1 MGEERFRYKKHVD
14 REPTGTEEASDPTT
28 DSMHHEEGEAD
39 THTEEPQ
46 ERFRYSKSTTSEGA
60 TANPERFRYRKHST
74 DEDTEPTE
82 DRFRY
87 RKSTIGNQS
96 STSDEHPRTRTE
108 VFHVQGERVV
118 SKITQILREGNALS
132 ITLQDPYGN
141 VIFEVPMSVGVGV
154 TVLFPSVS
162 ALVLIGT
169 LWTNLKVVVERRV

>member
-1 MGEERFRYKKHVD
+1 MGEERFRYKKYVD
-14 REPTGTEEASDPTT
+14 RETTRTEEASDPTT
-28 DSMHHEEGEAD
+28 DSVQHEQGETDAY
-39 THTEEPQ
+39 TEPQ
-46 ERFRYSKSTTSEGA
+46 ERFRYRKSTTNEGA
-60 TANPERFRYRKHST
+60 TANSERFRYRKQNT

-87 RKSTIGNQS
+87 RKSTIGNQF
-96 STSDEHPRTRTE
+96 STANEHPRTRTE
-108 VFHVQGERVV
+108 VFHVQGEHVV
-118 SKITQILREGNALS
+118 SQITQILREGNALS

-141 VIFEVPMSVGVGV
+141 VIFEVPLSVGVGV